1 MTEVR
6 TVEEAATE
14 LGVHPKWLRAQIRER
29 GVPHLNLSRG
39 RMALTADQHAALL
52 DALTAG
58 GVTPTKRSQSRQRKG
73 KGRAA

>member
-1 MTEVR
+1 MSVQSTSVNGSLTGLAR
-6 TVEEAATE
+6 R
-14 LGVHPKWLRAQIRER
+14 WLKTQITDR
-29 GVPHLNLSRG
+29 GVPYLRLSRG